1 MSRAR
6 VRVLRVRGEATS
18 SPSRAGSLFR
28 EAFLGKTCLRPIP
41 KAQEA
46 KRSNC
51 LPPQTQGG
59 AGTATAAGM
68 ARMSS
73 DGGVVPVA
81 EKPRGS
87 GAGPPV
93 AEEGRPL
100 RDVVCIM
107 GQTGAGKSKLAVEL
121 ALALG
126 GEVVNCD
133 AMQVYEG
140 LSIATAQIP
149 EQEQR
154 GVPHHMLGVVQPS
167 TARGAD
173 TEDASINVREFRDM
187 ALPIVEDVLARGKV
201 PLLVGG
207 SDYYIRAL
215 VSRAL
220 LDDQTWVGS
229 EPAET
234 PGEEEDV
241 DAEADAVD
249 ADNDLSAAPPSVATA
264 EDARAAHDRLR
275 AVDPTSAAKIHPNN
289 TRRVRRYLEIFEAT
303 GKPASE
309 VFAGGVDREMRYRC
323 LFFAMRADDSELD
336 LALRRRVDAMVAAGL
351 VCELECAAAKMAAG
365 GRGAGQSIGFHE
377 WGAYLRAREI
387 DRTGDGF
394 HATLKPGATRG
405 DARDVGTAG
414 AAATASQSS
423 TEGLTSRPVHLE
435 ALRRDAVE
443 ATKADTC
450 RLARRQARR
459 CARLERA
466 FGWRLRFL
474 DSTATHRALRE
485 NNGAAAAAAWALDVF
500 NPALAAAESFL
511 AGSSVEEA
519 PNVFGGEDAKR
530 RRGDAPLFSATR
542 AATEWQE
549 YRCDVCDRTLRGET
563 ERLAH
568 FHGRRHLKR
577 AAAARKR
584 ARGGHGAYAPSF
596 GGDAPDSAFR
606 ESRELERQ

>member
-1 MSRAR
+1 
-6 VRVLRVRGEATS
+6 
-18 SPSRAGSLFR
+18 
-28 EAFLGKTCLRPIP
+28 
-41 KAQEA
+41 
-46 KRSNC
+46 
-51 LPPQTQGG
+51 
-59 AGTATAAGM
+59 
-68 ARMSS
+68 MSS

-187 ALPIVEDVLARGKV
+187 ALPIIEDVLARGKV

-351 VCELECAAAKMAAG
+351 VCELERAAAKMAAG

-394 HATLKPGATRG
+394 HATVKPGATRG

-423 TEGLTSRPVHLE
+423 TEGLASRPVHLE

-485 NNGAAAAAAWALDVF
+485 NDGAAAAAAWASDVF
-500 NPALAAAESFL
+500 DPALAAAESFL
-511 AGSSVEEA
+511 AGSSAEEA
-519 PNVFGGEDAKR
+519 PNVNVFGGDDAKR
-530 RRGDAPLFSATR
+530 RRSDAPLLFATR
-542 AATEWQE
+542 DATEWRE
-549 YRCDVCDRTLRGET
+549 YRCDVCDRTVRGET
-563 ERLAH
+563 ERRAH
-568 FHGRRHLKR
+568 FQGRRHLKR

-584 ARGGHGAYAPSF
+584 ARGGHGARTPGF
-596 GGDAPDSAFR
+596 GGDAPDGAFR
-606 ESRELERQ
+606 ESSELERR